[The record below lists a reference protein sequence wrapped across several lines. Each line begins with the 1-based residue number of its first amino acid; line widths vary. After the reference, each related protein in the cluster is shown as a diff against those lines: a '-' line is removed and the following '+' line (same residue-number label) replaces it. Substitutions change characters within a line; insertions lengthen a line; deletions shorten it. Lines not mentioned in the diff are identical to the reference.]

1 MFVLLNFFKME
12 VDFKIDVS
20 IMIKG
25 EWYVNILFRDS
36 GELYIF
42 KRCVK

>member
-1 MFVLLNFFKME
+1 MFVLLNLSKME
-12 VDFKIDVS
+12 VDSKIDVS

-25 EWYVNILFRDS
+25 EWHVNTLLRDS

-42 KRCVK
+42 KWCVK